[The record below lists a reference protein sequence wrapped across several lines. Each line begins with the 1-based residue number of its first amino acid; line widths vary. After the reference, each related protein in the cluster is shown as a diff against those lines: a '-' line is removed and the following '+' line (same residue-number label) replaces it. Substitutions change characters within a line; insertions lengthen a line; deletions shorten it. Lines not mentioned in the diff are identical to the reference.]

1 MSKIHDEPVSPNE
14 VLCVIYMMTRNRQ
27 MRGGFKIYDEPE
39 SIATLRDVFK
49 IYGEPKAPKEAKCAE
64 KCE

>member
-1 MSKIHDEPVSPNE
+1 MCNIYDDPESLNE
-14 VLCVIYMMTRNRQ
+14 
-27 MRGGFKIYDEPE
+27 GGFKIYDEPE